1 VSDPVSAWRERI
13 RATLQEGLRR
23 VRLNGVMAIQ
33 AGVAAGLAWFVAFD
47 LLHHF
52 RPYFAPISAVI
63 VLGAAVGKRRR
74 LAMEMVVGVALGIA
88 VGDALVAVIGVGATQ
103 VAAVVVLA
111 ILASTF
117 FGGSSVTAGQAA
129 ASAVLVATL
138 APPSGGIYTS
148 RFLDALVGG
157 IVGLVVMALIPVNP
171 LRRVQ
176 RDAGAALMVLSD
188 ALTAAAQALERGDL
202 GLARKA
208 LDALR
213 RAEDEYANFRDS
225 LIMGQETTAVS
236 PLRWSARSGL
246 LRYVDVAVH
255 IERATRDLRVMQVWI
270 VAVIRD
276 HEPVPADLP
285 RSLHSLSK
293 AVATLRQEL
302 DEDIEPLRTR
312 DMVLDAVR
320 EAWSAYT
327 NRVGFAGGSVVA
339 QVRGAA
345 VDLLVAAGLAPADAE
360 TVVREAATPR
370 GRDDG

>member
-1 VSDPVSAWRERI
+1 
-13 RATLQEGLRR
+13 
-23 VRLNGVMAIQ
+23 MAIQ
-33 AGVAAGLAWFVAFD
+33 AGVAAGLAWFVAFN

-63 VLGAAVGKRRR
+63 VLGAAVGKRWR

-138 APPSGGIYTS
+138 APPSSGIYTS

-157 IVGLVVMALIPVNP
+157 IVGLVVMAAIPVNP

-188 ALTAAAQALERGDL
+188 ALTAAAQALERRDL
-202 GLARKA
+202 EVARKA

-213 RAEDEYANFRDS
+213 RAEDEYTKFRDS
-225 LIMGQETTAVS
+225 LILGQETTVVS

-255 IERATRDLRVMQVWI
+255 IERTTRDLRVMQVWI
-270 VAVIRD
+270 VALIRA
-276 HEPVPADLP
+276 HEPVPTDLP
-285 RSLHSLSK
+285 RSLHGLSN
-293 AVATLRQEL
+293 AVATLRREL
-302 DEDIEPLRTR
+302 DEDTEPLRTR

-320 EAWSAYT
+320 EAWSAYA
-327 NRVGFAGGSVVA
+327 NGVGFDGSTVVA

-370 GRDDG
+370 GQYHP